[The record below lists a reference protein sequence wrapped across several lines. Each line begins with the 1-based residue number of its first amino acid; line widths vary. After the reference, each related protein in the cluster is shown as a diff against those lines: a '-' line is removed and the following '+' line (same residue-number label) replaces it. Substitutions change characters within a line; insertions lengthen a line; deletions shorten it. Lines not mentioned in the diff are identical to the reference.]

1 MFVTSVMILVTER
14 PDNQEENG
22 KCDLKFHFFNLF
34 RKEKPSSKQTI
45 ELSNKNLDIYTFLNS
60 ELVFPHFREDH
71 QSSFLLFPL
80 LFVLNPNQVR
90 EHFTPCKM
98 YGTTQLNFSGL
109 AKVFYIS
116 YKIIIQVIWQVMLK

>member
-22 KCDLKFHFFNLF
+22 KCDQKFHFFNLF
-34 RKEKPSSKQTI
+34 RKQKPSSKQTI
-45 ELSNKNLDIYTFLNS
+45 ELSNKNLDIYSFLRNCYFCTSEKIINQVSYFFNSCFFLNS
-60 ELVFPHFREDH
+60 
-71 QSSFLLFPL
+71 
-80 LFVLNPNQVR
+80 NQVR
-90 EHFTPCKM
+90 EHFIPCKM

-109 AKVFYIS
+109 AKVFDIS